1 MKGISSTSALLR
13 RSQPRLALS
22 SGALRN
28 GYHSMSGARPRFQPS
43 TLNTIRGQVR
53 TAKTFTRPPNRFE
66 KMVID
71 ARVQHPILFPF
82 LLIGCF
88 GSVSMLIVMAYN
100 EYKKDKAHTTSYPQ
114 EVEER
119 LRLALHYTHIQPDPE
134 TSAKYF
140 MQAIQKAEEAGMDP
154 FKPDALGIRIRF
166 SQMMENFG
174 HVKAAIEILDGVTK
188 DIEQKLAEMNEE
200 PAAPTNQPTED
211 DAVTRKTLLRAAI
224 QTKVKVA
231 SLYESDYMQDRTMA
245 KQILSDAI
253 GLVVKEA
260 RDPQTNGFTDDNGA
274 GLTTGEIAAML
285 SQMGDLYATT
295 GEEANALQV
304 YMLTLQ
310 PLRTSCNGTRSCKE
324 AQVLSNIAS
333 TMDLALKK
341 PDAKINGR
349 PATKSSLA
357 AARKAAL
364 NWADQAIATA
374 DVVQPEDRDEICELA
389 LLSAQMTRA
398 DLLLENGDKVKSR
411 EAFSSLLPTLKEKNL
426 APLIEV
432 AEQGLKKASV

>member
-1 MKGISSTSALLR
+1 MN
-13 RSQPRLALS
+13 S
-22 SGALRN
+22 SGIACHLFRSFQPSARGSRGAICN
-28 GYHSMSGARPRFQPS
+28 GYHGMPAARPLLRKQPCNA
-43 TLNTIRGQVR
+43 TRIQIR
-53 TAKTFTRPPNRFE
+53 TAKTYIRPPNRFE

-71 ARVQHPILFPF
+71 AKVQHPILFPF

-88 GSVSMLIVMAYN
+88 GSVSMLLVMAYN
-100 EYKKDKAHTTSYPQ
+100 EYKKDKLHTTDYPI

-174 HVKAAIEILDGVTK
+174 HVKSAIEILDGVTK
-188 DIEQKLAEMNEE
+188 DVEQKLAEIDEE
-200 PAAPTNQPTED
+200 RAANTGKPSEEEE
-211 DAVTRKTLLRAAI
+211 ATRRQLLRATI

-231 SLYESDYMQDRTMA
+231 SLYESDYMQDRQTA
-245 KQILSDAI
+245 KKILSEAV
-253 GLVVKEA
+253 GLVVKETQDA
-260 RDPQTNGFTDDNGA
+260 QTTGFTDDNSA
-274 GLTTGEIAAML
+274 GMTAGEIAAML

-310 PLRTSCNGTRSCKE
+310 PLRASCNGTRSCKE
-324 AQVLSNIAS
+324 AQVLSNIAA
-333 TMDLALKK
+333 TMDQALKK

-349 PATKSSLA
+349 PATKSSLT

-364 NWADQAIATA
+364 NWADQAIATT
-374 DVVQPEDRDEICELA
+374 DVVNPEDRDDICELA
-389 LLSAQMTRA
+389 LLSAHMTRA
-398 DLLLENGDKVKSR
+398 DLLLESGDKDKSR
-411 EAFSSLLPTLKEKNL
+411 EAFSSLLPTLREKNL
-426 APLIEV
+426 TPLVQV
-432 AEQGLKKASV
+432 AEEGLKRASS

>member
-1 MKGISSTSALLR
+1 MQSIISASVLLQGMKSSRAVH
-13 RSQPRLALS
+13 
-22 SGALRN
+22 SGAFRN
-28 GYHSMSGARPRFQPS
+28 GYHHLSSARPQFRRLP
-43 TLNTIRGQVR
+43 LNTVRGQIR

-100 EYKKDKAHTTSYPQ
+100 EYKKDKAHTTNYPV

-119 LRLALHYTHIQPDPE
+119 LRLALHYTHVQPDPE
-134 TSAKYF
+134 ASAKYF

-154 FKPDALGIRIRF
+154 YKPDALGIRIRF

-188 DIEQKLAEMNEE
+188 DIEHKSTEIADE
-200 PAAPTNQPTED
+200 PAPSTTDVTDP

-231 SLYESDYMQDRTMA
+231 SLYESDYMQDRAKA

-260 RDPQTNGFTDDNGA
+260 KDPQLNGFTDDNGA

-310 PLRTSCNGTRSCKE
+310 PLRASCNGSRSCKE
-324 AQVLSNIAS
+324 AQILSNIAS

-349 PATKSSLA
+349 PATKQSLA

-364 NWADQAIATA
+364 KWADKAIETA
-374 DVVQPEDRDEICELA
+374 DVVQPEERDEICELA

-398 DLLLENGDKVKSR
+398 DLLFENGDKVGSQK
-411 EAFSSLLPTLKEKNL
+411 AFSSLLPTLREKKL

-432 AEQGLKKASV
+432 AEQGLKKASG

>member
-1 MKGISSTSALLR
+1 MNSPFSRHFCRSLKSGRKNARSAF
-13 RSQPRLALS
+13 S
-22 SGALRN
+22 N
-28 GYHSMSGARPRFQPS
+28 GYHSAATPKPLRRQQQRDIPRTQ
-43 TLNTIRGQVR
+43 TR
-53 TAKTFTRPPNRFE
+53 TAKTYTRPPNRFE

-88 GSVSMLIVMAYN
+88 GSVSMLLVMAYN
-100 EYKKDKAHTTSYPQ
+100 EYKKDKLHTTDYPP

-140 MQAIQKAEEAGMDP
+140 LQAIQKAEEAGMDP
-154 FKPDALGIRIRF
+154 LKPDALGIRIRF
-166 SQMMENFG
+166 SQMWENFG
-174 HVKAAIEILDGVTK
+174 HIKSAIEILDGMVK
-188 DIEQKLAEMNEE
+188 DVQQKVAEIDEGRAGGAMPSEQEE
-200 PAAPTNQPTED
+200 A
-211 DAVTRKTLLRAAI
+211 TRRTLLRATI
-224 QTKVKVA
+224 QAKVKLA
-231 SLYESDYMQDRTMA
+231 SLYESDYMQDRSMA
-245 KQILSDAI
+245 KQVLSDAV
-253 GLVVKEA
+253 GLVVKETK
-260 RDPQTNGFTDDNGA
+260 DPQTNGFTNDNSA
-274 GLTTGEIAAML
+274 GMTTGEIAAML

-310 PLRTSCNGTRSCKE
+310 PLRASCNGTRSCKE

-357 AARKAAL
+357 AARKAAI
-364 NWADQAIATA
+364 NWADQAIATTEA
-374 DVVQPEDRDEICELA
+374 VEPEDRDDICELA
-389 LLSAQMTRA
+389 SLSARMTRA
-398 DLLLENGDKVKSR
+398 DLLLESGDKAESQ
-411 EAFSSLLPTLKEKNL
+411 EAFANLLPILKEKNL
-426 APLIEV
+426 LPLIQV
-432 AEQGLKKASV
+432 AEEGLKRAAS